1 MINKIKLVLALLL
14 VAAGVSGFY
23 FLGEQALVVRVLAVL
38 GGVIAAVVVLWTTPE
53 GQSAFAFMREAA
65 AETRKVVWPTRKET
79 IQTTAIVFALV
90 VVVAI
95 FLWIVDLGF
104 LWMVEKL
111 LGRSA

>member
-1 MINKIKLVLALLL
+1 V
-14 VAAGVSGFY
+14 
-23 FLGEQALVVRVLAVL
+23 
-38 GGVIAAVVVLWTTPE
+38 
-53 GQSAFAFMREAA
+53 REAA

-95 FLWIVDLGF
+95 FLWIVDMGF

>member
-14 VAAGVSGFY
+14 VAAGVVGFY
-23 FLGEQALVVRVLAVL
+23 FLAEQALVVRILAVL
-38 GGVIAAVVVLWTTPE
+38 MGIVAAVVVLWTTPQ
-53 GQSAFAFMREAA
+53 GQLAFGFAREAA

-79 IQTTAIVFALV
+79 IQTTLMVFALV

-95 FLWIVDLGF
+95 FLWIVDMGF

>member
-1 MINKIKLVLALLL
+1 MINKIKLALALLL
-14 VAAGVSGFY
+14 VVAGVAGFY
-23 FLGEQALVVRVLAVL
+23 LLTEHATVIRIVAVL
-38 GGVIAAVVVLWTTPE
+38 VGVIAAAVVFWTTPQ
-53 GQSAFAFMREAA
+53 GQVVFTFAREAA

-79 IQTTAIVFALV
+79 IQTTLAVFALV
-90 VVVAI
+90 CVVAI